1 MVFGVSDFVNYGTIA
16 IWTVGVVVFVAAQ
29 IERLRKG
36 EPMKPLWL
44 HKLLT
49 SNIFLAV
56 LLAIGLLGSCTQAYL
71 LQKKPKVIVQ
81 TVEKPIDRIVEK
93 IVQKDCPQAAT
104 LGKPKRSTPPPPTM
118 SQECHG
124 GDCAQSYG
132 QSGGITA
139 GRVEVNTPPKR
150 TLTETQ
156 KQGIKDFLQNI
167 PQTVLITVGSVYGS
181 GDGDMY
187 ANQFFPLFDGRHY
200 EHQSAA
206 SIRTGFPAE
215 FTGVFV
221 ATTTEDDPAVAYRDA
236 FVRKLVDLRINAAAS
251 NGSKVTKGNLELIIG
266 YRPEEVKER

>member
-1 MVFGVSDFVNYGTIA
+1 MEIDKDDIYFAVGTALGLLAFFGIDWKVFSGRASDMPLNQPLKNRLM
-16 IWTVGVVVFVAAQ
+16 VAA
-29 IERLRKG
+29 
-36 EPMKPLWL
+36 
-44 HKLLT
+44 
-49 SNIFLAV
+49 IF
-56 LLAIGLLGSCTQAYL
+56 GSLILSIVGWSQ
-71 LQKKPKVIVQ
+71 KPKEKI
-81 TVEKPIDRIVEK
+81 VEKPVDRIVEK
-93 IVQKDCPQAAT
+93 IVEKDCQQSASV
-104 LGKPKRSTPPPPTM
+104 GKSKKSTPPSPPM

-221 ATTTEDDPAVAYRDA
+221 ATVTEDDPAVAYRDA
-236 FVRKLVDLRINAAAS
+236 FVRKLADLGINAAAS